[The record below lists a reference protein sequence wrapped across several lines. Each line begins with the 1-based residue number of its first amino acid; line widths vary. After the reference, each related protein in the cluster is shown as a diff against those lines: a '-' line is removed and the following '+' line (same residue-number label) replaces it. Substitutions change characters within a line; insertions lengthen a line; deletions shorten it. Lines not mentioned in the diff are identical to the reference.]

1 MRPIIDSR
9 FPKAGEIEAMN
20 GVQYLKLIGDGRA
33 FRQATWLIEREIDRL
48 QVTQGD
54 LSPVGGSAGW
64 PSHSVWESL
73 KTASHFNLSISL
85 ELRLKCLLRLH
96 EVVPLQGRSGH
107 CLAELYDQFGEDG
120 SSTEARLEQLFLK
133 AITDRPFELV
143 AFLSTDSPDI
153 PEGPGE
159 RTLKTLRD
167 VLAYMDEDADLWR
180 KRYSW
185 GNAAAGQWQHYI
197 DDLGAFF
204 EFLDTTE
211 SLAMEMARQRGI
223 VR

>member
-1 MRPIIDSR
+1 
-9 FPKAGEIEAMN
+9 MN
-20 GVQYLKLIGDGRA
+20 GVQYLKLIGDARA
-33 FRQATWLIEREIDRL
+33 FRQAAWLIEREIDRL
-48 QVTQGD
+48 QVAQGD
-54 LSPVGGSAGW
+54 LSPVGGAAGW

-96 EVVPLQGRSGH
+96 DIAPMQGRGGH
-107 CLAELYDQFGEDG
+107 FLAELYDRFGEG
-120 SSTEARLEQLFLK
+120 GGSTEARLEELFQK
-133 AITDRPFELV
+133 AKTDRPLKLV
-143 AFLSTDSPDI
+143 AFLSTDAPDV

-159 RTLKTLRD
+159 RTLRTFRD
-167 VLAYMDEDADLWR
+167 VLAYMDEDAELWR

-185 GNAAAGQWQHYI
+185 EIAASGQWQHYI

-223 VR
+223 VRL

>member
-85 ELRLKCLLRLH
+85 ELRLK
-96 EVVPLQGRSGH
+96 
-107 CLAELYDQFGEDG
+107 
-120 SSTEARLEQLFLK
+120 
-133 AITDRPFELV
+133 
-143 AFLSTDSPDI
+143 
-153 PEGPGE
+153 
-159 RTLKTLRD
+159 
-167 VLAYMDEDADLWR
+167 
-180 KRYSW
+180 
-185 GNAAAGQWQHYI
+185 
-197 DDLGAFF
+197 
-204 EFLDTTE
+204 
-211 SLAMEMARQRGI
+211 
-223 VR
+223 

>member
-1 MRPIIDSR
+1 
-9 FPKAGEIEAMN
+9 MN
-20 GVQYLKLIGDGRA
+20 GVQYLKLIGDARA
-33 FRQATWLIEREIDRL
+33 FRQAAWLIEREIDRL
-48 QVTQGD
+48 EVRQGD
-54 LSPVGGSAGW
+54 LSPVGGSTGW

-73 KTASHFNLSISL
+73 KTASHYNLSISL

-96 EVVPLQGRSGH
+96 DIVPLQSRSGH
-107 CLAELYDQFGEDG
+107 CLADLYDRFGESG
-120 SSTEARLEQLFLK
+120 GSTEARLEQLFVK
-133 AITDRPFELV
+133 AITDRPFRLV
-143 AFLSTDSPDI
+143 AFLSTDAPDI

-159 RTLKTLRD
+159 RMLKTLRD
-167 VLAYMDEDADLWR
+167 VLAYMDEDAELWR

-185 GNAAAGQWQHYI
+185 ENAAAGQWQHYI

-211 SLAMEMARQRGI
+211 IFAMEMARQRRI